1 MRFFLLTLDVLYDG
15 LVYDYYPKGLEFY
28 HELNHPWLYTQ
39 AELDSFM
46 SMRRE
51 EHENEIREE
60 TKRWDRAELWSELDR
75 DW

>member
-1 MRFFLLTLDVLYDG
+1 MRFFLLTLDVFDDG
-15 LVYDYYPKGLEFY
+15 LVYEFRA
-28 HELNHPWLYTQ
+28 HDDFSRFELNHPWLYTQ

-51 EHENEIREE
+51 EHENEIRAE
-60 TKRWDRAELWSELDR
+60 TERWDRAELWSELDR